1 MQLSL
6 TQTAQLL
13 GKTRRQVE
21 YLIRQGRLK
30 AQKQDGRWRID
41 EADLPLS
48 AGQRQAVR
56 RRADALRDSALNIL
70 ERDAPR
76 PAYSMTDLKAFQVTS
91 TLWHDG
97 CADLSAEHPAVPQLH
112 TAIQRL
118 AVGCHR
124 FERADKAQAYHAA
137 RDALALAA
145 CALHLD
151 PSPQHQALA
160 RRIEDEAIPAV
171 AGLMRRHQ
179 GRGQDP
185 QHGRPPR

>member
-1 MQLSL
+1 MLLSL

-30 AQKQDGRWRID
+30 AQKTDGRWRID

-48 AGQRQAVR
+48 PGQRQAVR
-56 RRADALRDSALNIL
+56 RRADALRDSALDIL
-70 ERDAPR
+70 DRDAPR
-76 PAYSMTDLKAFQVTS
+76 PAYSMTDLKAFQAAAA
-91 TLWHDG
+91 LRHDAG
-97 CADLSAEHPAVPQLH
+97 TDLAPEHPGLSRLH
-112 TAIQRL
+112 AAIEHL

-151 PSPQHQALA
+151 PTAAHQTLA
-160 RRIEDEAIPAV
+160 QRIETEVIPAV
-171 AGLMRRHQ
+171 SGLVRRCRAHK
-179 GRGQDP
+179 RSASAD
-185 QHGRPPR
+185 RAKR